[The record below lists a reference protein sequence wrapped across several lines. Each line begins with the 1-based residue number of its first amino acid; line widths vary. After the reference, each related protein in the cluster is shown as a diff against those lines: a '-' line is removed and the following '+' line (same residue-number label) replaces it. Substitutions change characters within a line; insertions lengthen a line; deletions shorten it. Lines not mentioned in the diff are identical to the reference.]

1 MWNNKEGAFGGR
13 LCLQKKPLAGA
24 IRSPGLQRSGAQT
37 HGEPPSPGPLKEQRR
52 EIRDQGEE
60 REGEVGVCVNSA
72 AGRLSLTS
80 TTKSREEY
88 LLRFMMVGLS
98 TTTVQAMEVLVS
110 ELGVLLKMLDQEN
123 LSSSTQE
130 KKTSV
135 WNLLQQIEP
144 SVSRTDYIYMN
155 SSVYR
160 NGTSFVESLFETF
173 DCEIGDLKDVT
184 EDMQQDLNSKKEA
197 AKEARVLHEAQ
208 KGEAS
213 PAPHAPDSPPPLPT
227 TPPPEDYY
235 EEAVPL
241 SPVRS
246 SPPNS
251 IEDGYE
257 EAETNYPTNCVNSRR
272 KNSYN
277 DSDALSSSYESYEED
292 EEERSAAARL
302 THQWPSDESSMPPVR
317 DCRICAFLLRKKR
330 FGQWAKQLTVIR
342 ENRLQCYKSSKD
354 TCPYVDLLLP
364 QCTVVYAPKDS
375 KRKHHELRF
384 TLANGDV
391 LVLAVQSKEQAYR
404 WLRVIREVKGQCAA
418 PDEPASP
425 VVPRKTELDKR
436 LSAERNASDSDG
448 VGVSTAETT
457 CRENGKVKRGAF
469 AAGRKITRIISFSKK
484 KPPRPG
490 ESRTTCADPRQGYLS
505 VLVNQVWQEHWCC
518 VCRGVL
524 HFYHDRGDPRSSLT
538 PLPLHGCEVI
548 PGLGPKHP
556 FAFRILHSSATVAA
570 LEASSSDDLG
580 KWLGVLLAEAGSATG
595 PESLHYDY
603 VDVDTIANIRDAAR
617 HSFLWATSSGGVIA
631 DFRTYDE
638 VPMEDT
644 QKSGSQGRRRSSF
657 SSSDSDKT
665 KPLVSLK
672 RTGSNANQYGKYGKT
687 RAEEDAKRYLKEK
700 EEMEGERDGIRNALL
715 TLRQEKKELKEELK
729 SASEPR
735 KLVLNQ
741 RVSQLEE
748 ACRAK
753 EAERVDLELRLTHV
767 KENLK
772 KSLAGGALGAPVEK
786 VAHVKGSRKKTQNI
800 YSESLPVNC
809 AYEMQKR
816 PPSVYASSSGTVM
829 QKAKEWESKKG
840 S

>member
-1 MWNNKEGAFGGR
+1 
-13 LCLQKKPLAGA
+13 
-24 IRSPGLQRSGAQT
+24 
-37 HGEPPSPGPLKEQRR
+37 
-52 EIRDQGEE
+52 
-60 REGEVGVCVNSA
+60 
-72 AGRLSLTS
+72 
-80 TTKSREEY
+80 
-88 LLRFMMVGLS
+88 MVGLS
-98 TTTVQAMEVLVS
+98 STAVEAMEVLVS
-110 ELGVLLKMLDQEN
+110 ELGTLLKMLDQEN

-135 WNLLQQIEP
+135 WNLLQQIKP
-144 SVSRTDYIYMN
+144 SVSGTDYIYMN
-155 SSVYR
+155 SALYR

-173 DCEIGDLKDVT
+173 DCELGDLKDANDDLKQDKDTQT
-184 EDMQQDLNSKKEA
+184 ETLKQSCADST
-197 AKEARVLHEAQ
+197 
-208 KGEAS
+208 
-213 PAPHAPDSPPPLPT
+213 APYSADSPPPLPT
-227 TPPPEDYY
+227 TPPPEEYY

-241 SPVRS
+241 SPGKMPEYIITRVRP

-257 EAETNYPTNCVNSRR
+257 DAENNYPTTCINSHR

-292 EEERSAAARL
+292 EEERSPGVRL
-302 THQWPSDESSMPPVR
+302 THQWPSDESSMPPAR

-384 TLANGDV
+384 TLPNGDA
-391 LVLAVQSKEQAYR
+391 LVLAVQSKEQAHR
-404 WLRVIREVKGQCAA
+404 WLRVVREVSG
-418 PDEPASP
+418 PSTGPEESASP
-425 VVPRKTELDKR
+425 IIPRKTELDKR
-436 LSAERNASDSDG
+436 LSAERNTSDSDS
-448 VGVSTAETT
+448 VGVSTGEN

-490 ESRTTCADPRQGYLS
+490 DPRTAYSDPRQGYLS
-505 VLVNQVWQEHWCC
+505 VLVNQVWREQWCC
-518 VCRGVL
+518 VCRGSL
-524 HFYHDRGDPRSSLT
+524 HFYHDRGDPRTST
-538 PLPLHGCEVI
+538 PSLPLHCCEVV

-556 FAFRILHSSATVAA
+556 FAFRILRAGTEVAA
-570 LEASSSDDLG
+570 LEATSSEELG
-580 KWLGVLLAEAGSATG
+580 RWLGVLLAETGSATD

-603 VDVDTIANIRDAAR
+603 VDVETIANIRNAAR
-617 HSFLWATSSGGVIA
+617 HSFLWVTSSSSTST

-638 VPMEDT
+638 VPNEDM
-644 QKSGSQGRRRSSF
+644 QPVENRRQQSGNQGKRRSSF
-657 SSSDSDKT
+657 SSTDSDRT
-665 KPLVSLK
+665 KPSILK
-672 RTGSNANQYGKYGKT
+672 RTGSNSNQYGRYGKT

-700 EEMEGERDGIRNALL
+700 EELERERDGIRNTLV
-715 TLRQEKKELKEELK
+715 TLRQEKRELKEELK
-729 SASEPR
+729 TASERR
-735 KLVLNQ
+735 KPMVDK
-741 RVSQLEE
+741 RISQLDE

-753 EAERVDLELRLTHV
+753 EAERVDLELRLTQV

-772 KSLAGGALGAPVEK
+772 KSLAGGALGAPVEAK
-786 VAHVKGSRKKTQNI
+786 PPVKGSSKKTQNI

-809 AYEMQKR
+809 ALEMRKR
-816 PPSVYASSSGTVM
+816 PPSVYASSKGTVM

-840 S
+840 T